1 MFGTKSEKV
10 NNRTKNDGAWLDY
23 PSASIFSSTAYAHL
37 TSFYKKIGLES
48 STNAYGTA
56 GSTPASN
63 MLLGIRYSIYTDND
77 PKPEDTSLRSFY
89 QSTDNVDLYKNTY
102 ALPLGFLVSDSL
114 EADWDLTAD
123 DPGINWNNLVHSLG
137 IADDLFVSLDVTNNG
152 TTSVNVTTTEGGYY
166 CFYSAKSGPS
176 KIRISHHN
184 TSKTFDN
191 LSRSFFMSFDYQTD
205 GSLFTIT
212 NDDSSSSTIIN
223 LSAYRLNEDV
233 LKELYEIL
241 DESPMEVTSY
251 TSTSVDATITAS
263 TDGRVVTTIPY
274 DTGWTVTVDGNTVD
288 MTAFKDTF
296 VSFEI
301 SEGTHTIHLD
311 YTPDGFYLGL
321 ASTLICIILLIMIAA
336 LIHLWKK
343 NQADEAS
350 LNDQEEIS
358 ASQATALADSE
369 DLENDLSE
377 PTDGALDDETDNEIE
392 TDDSVIVEDDDLADE
407 FFEEDS
413 NEPEKPSEEELSE
426 EFSNK
431 DFSKELSDEML
442 SNKNFSKT
450 DEKRD
455 SSAKKNVSLDSI
467 ELDLTRS
474 RHNSLSKKT
483 NKDSQ

>member
-1 MFGTKSEKV
+1 
-10 NNRTKNDGAWLDY
+10 
-23 PSASIFSSTAYAHL
+23 
-37 TSFYKKIGLES
+37 
-48 STNAYGTA
+48 
-56 GSTPASN
+56 
-63 MLLGIRYSIYTDND
+63 
-77 PKPEDTSLRSFY
+77 
-89 QSTDNVDLYKNTY
+89 
-102 ALPLGFLVSDSL
+102 
-114 EADWDLTAD
+114 
-123 DPGINWNNLVHSLG
+123 
-137 IADDLFVSLDVTNNG
+137 
-152 TTSVNVTTTEGGYY
+152 
-166 CFYSAKSGPS
+166 
-176 KIRISHHN
+176 
-184 TSKTFDN
+184 
-191 LSRSFFMSFDYQTD
+191 MSFDYQTD

-263 TDGRVVTTIPY
+263 ADGRVVTTIPY

-343 NQADEAS
+343 NQAEEAS
-350 LNDQEEIS
+350 LDNQEEIS

-413 NEPEKPSEEELSE
+413 NEPEKSSEEELSE

-431 DFSKELSDEML
+431 DFSKELSDEIL

-474 RHNSLSKKT
+474 RHNSLSQKT

>member
-1 MFGTKSEKV
+1 
-10 NNRTKNDGAWLDY
+10 
-23 PSASIFSSTAYAHL
+23 
-37 TSFYKKIGLES
+37 
-48 STNAYGTA
+48 
-56 GSTPASN
+56 
-63 MLLGIRYSIYTDND
+63 
-77 PKPEDTSLRSFY
+77 
-89 QSTDNVDLYKNTY
+89 
-102 ALPLGFLVSDSL
+102 
-114 EADWDLTAD
+114 
-123 DPGINWNNLVHSLG
+123 
-137 IADDLFVSLDVTNNG
+137 
-152 TTSVNVTTTEGGYY
+152 
-166 CFYSAKSGPS
+166 
-176 KIRISHHN
+176 
-184 TSKTFDN
+184 
-191 LSRSFFMSFDYQTD
+191 MSFDYQTD

-263 TDGRVVTTIPY
+263 ADGRVVTTIPY
-274 DTGWTVTVDGNTVD
+274 DKGWTVTVDGNTVD

-301 SEGTHTIHLD
+301 SEGTHTIRLD

-336 LIHLWKK
+336 LIHLLKK
-343 NQADEAS
+343 NQAEEAS
-350 LNDQEEIS
+350 LDNQEEIS

-377 PTDGALDDETDNEIE
+377 PTDGALDDALDDETDNEIE
-392 TDDSVIVEDDDLADE
+392 TDDSVIVEDDDLSDE

-413 NEPEKPSEEELSE
+413 NEPEKTSDEEFSE

-474 RHNSLSKKT
+474 RHNSLSKKI

>member
-1 MFGTKSEKV
+1 
-10 NNRTKNDGAWLDY
+10 
-23 PSASIFSSTAYAHL
+23 
-37 TSFYKKIGLES
+37 
-48 STNAYGTA
+48 
-56 GSTPASN
+56 
-63 MLLGIRYSIYTDND
+63 
-77 PKPEDTSLRSFY
+77 
-89 QSTDNVDLYKNTY
+89 
-102 ALPLGFLVSDSL
+102 
-114 EADWDLTAD
+114 
-123 DPGINWNNLVHSLG
+123 
-137 IADDLFVSLDVTNNG
+137 
-152 TTSVNVTTTEGGYY
+152 
-166 CFYSAKSGPS
+166 
-176 KIRISHHN
+176 
-184 TSKTFDN
+184 
-191 LSRSFFMSFDYQTD
+191 MSFDYQTD
-205 GSLFTIT
+205 SSLFTIT

-263 TDGRVVTTIPY
+263 ADGRVVTTIPY

-407 FFEEDS
+407 FLRKIQT
-413 NEPEKPSEEELSE
+413 NQKNLQ
-426 EFSNK
+426 K
-431 DFSKELSDEML
+431 
-442 SNKNFSKT
+442 KNFRKNFQIKIFRKNFQMKYFRIKIFQKQMKSVIHQ
-450 DEKRD
+450 R
-455 SSAKKNVSLDSI
+455 KKCQP
-467 ELDLTRS
+467 R
-474 RHNSLSKKT
+474 
-483 NKDSQ
+483 QY

>member
-1 MFGTKSEKV
+1 M
-10 NNRTKNDGAWLDY
+10 
-23 PSASIFSSTAYAHL
+23 
-37 TSFYKKIGLES
+37 TS
-48 STNAYGTA
+48 
-56 GSTPASN
+56 
-63 MLLGIRYSIYTDND
+63 
-77 PKPEDTSLRSFY
+77 
-89 QSTDNVDLYKNTY
+89 
-102 ALPLGFLVSDSL
+102 
-114 EADWDLTAD
+114 
-123 DPGINWNNLVHSLG
+123 
-137 IADDLFVSLDVTNNG
+137 
-152 TTSVNVTTTEGGYY
+152 
-166 CFYSAKSGPS
+166 
-176 KIRISHHN
+176 
-184 TSKTFDN
+184 
-191 LSRSFFMSFDYQTD
+191 
-205 GSLFTIT
+205 
-212 NDDSSSSTIIN
+212 
-223 LSAYRLNEDV
+223 
-233 LKELYEIL
+233 
-241 DESPMEVTSY
+241 TSY

-263 TDGRVVTTIPY
+263 ADGRVVTTIPY

-301 SEGTHTIHLD
+301 SEGTHTIRLD

-343 NQADEAS
+343 NQAEEAS
-350 LNDQEEIS
+350 LDNQEEIS
-358 ASQATALADSE
+358 ASQATALVDSE

-377 PTDGALDDETDNEIE
+377 PTDDALDDETDNEIE
-392 TDDSVIVEDDDLADE
+392 TNDSVIVEDDDLSDE

-413 NEPEKPSEEELSE
+413 NEPEKTSDEELSEEFSE

-455 SSAKKNVSLDSI
+455 SSAKKKVSLDSI

-483 NKDSQ
+483 NKGSH

>member
-1 MFGTKSEKV
+1 
-10 NNRTKNDGAWLDY
+10 
-23 PSASIFSSTAYAHL
+23 
-37 TSFYKKIGLES
+37 
-48 STNAYGTA
+48 
-56 GSTPASN
+56 
-63 MLLGIRYSIYTDND
+63 
-77 PKPEDTSLRSFY
+77 
-89 QSTDNVDLYKNTY
+89 
-102 ALPLGFLVSDSL
+102 
-114 EADWDLTAD
+114 
-123 DPGINWNNLVHSLG
+123 
-137 IADDLFVSLDVTNNG
+137 
-152 TTSVNVTTTEGGYY
+152 
-166 CFYSAKSGPS
+166 
-176 KIRISHHN
+176 
-184 TSKTFDN
+184 
-191 LSRSFFMSFDYQTD
+191 
-205 GSLFTIT
+205 
-212 NDDSSSSTIIN
+212 
-223 LSAYRLNEDV
+223 
-233 LKELYEIL
+233 
-241 DESPMEVTSY
+241 MEVTSY

-274 DTGWTVTVDGNTVD
+274 DTGWTVTVDGKTVD

-369 DLENDLSE
+369 NLENDLSE
-377 PTDGALDDETDNEIE
+377 PTDGALDDALDDETDNEIE

>member
-1 MFGTKSEKV
+1 
-10 NNRTKNDGAWLDY
+10 
-23 PSASIFSSTAYAHL
+23 
-37 TSFYKKIGLES
+37 
-48 STNAYGTA
+48 
-56 GSTPASN
+56 
-63 MLLGIRYSIYTDND
+63 
-77 PKPEDTSLRSFY
+77 
-89 QSTDNVDLYKNTY
+89 
-102 ALPLGFLVSDSL
+102 
-114 EADWDLTAD
+114 
-123 DPGINWNNLVHSLG
+123 
-137 IADDLFVSLDVTNNG
+137 
-152 TTSVNVTTTEGGYY
+152 
-166 CFYSAKSGPS
+166 
-176 KIRISHHN
+176 
-184 TSKTFDN
+184 
-191 LSRSFFMSFDYQTD
+191 MSFDYQTD

-321 ASTLICIILLIMIAA
+321 ASTLICIILLIMFAA

-392 TDDSVIVEDDDLADE
+392 TDDSVIV
-407 FFEEDS
+407 DS
-413 NEPEKPSEEELSE
+413 NEPEKPLEEELSE

>member
-1 MFGTKSEKV
+1 
-10 NNRTKNDGAWLDY
+10 
-23 PSASIFSSTAYAHL
+23 
-37 TSFYKKIGLES
+37 
-48 STNAYGTA
+48 
-56 GSTPASN
+56 
-63 MLLGIRYSIYTDND
+63 
-77 PKPEDTSLRSFY
+77 
-89 QSTDNVDLYKNTY
+89 
-102 ALPLGFLVSDSL
+102 
-114 EADWDLTAD
+114 
-123 DPGINWNNLVHSLG
+123 
-137 IADDLFVSLDVTNNG
+137 
-152 TTSVNVTTTEGGYY
+152 
-166 CFYSAKSGPS
+166 
-176 KIRISHHN
+176 
-184 TSKTFDN
+184 
-191 LSRSFFMSFDYQTD
+191 MSFDYQTD

-263 TDGRVVTTIPY
+263 ADGRVVTTIPY

-301 SEGTHTIHLD
+301 SEGTHTIRLD

-343 NQADEAS
+343 NQAEEAS
-350 LNDQEEIS
+350 LDNQEEIS

-377 PTDGALDDETDNEIE
+377 PTDGALDDALDDETDNEME
-392 TDDSVIVEDDDLADE
+392 TDDAVIVEDDDLADE

-413 NEPEKPSEEELSE
+413 NEPEKTSDEELSEEFSE

-474 RHNSLSKKT
+474 RHNSLSQKT
-483 NKDSQ
+483 NKGSH

>member
-1 MFGTKSEKV
+1 
-10 NNRTKNDGAWLDY
+10 
-23 PSASIFSSTAYAHL
+23 
-37 TSFYKKIGLES
+37 
-48 STNAYGTA
+48 
-56 GSTPASN
+56 
-63 MLLGIRYSIYTDND
+63 
-77 PKPEDTSLRSFY
+77 
-89 QSTDNVDLYKNTY
+89 
-102 ALPLGFLVSDSL
+102 
-114 EADWDLTAD
+114 
-123 DPGINWNNLVHSLG
+123 
-137 IADDLFVSLDVTNNG
+137 
-152 TTSVNVTTTEGGYY
+152 
-166 CFYSAKSGPS
+166 
-176 KIRISHHN
+176 
-184 TSKTFDN
+184 
-191 LSRSFFMSFDYQTD
+191 MSFDYQTD

-343 NQADEAS
+343 NQAEEAS
-350 LNDQEEIS
+350 LDNQEEIS
-358 ASQATALADSE
+358 VSQENDLADSE

-377 PTDGALDDETDNEIE
+377 PTESALDNEME
-392 TDDSVIVEDDDLADE
+392 TDDAVIVEDDDLADE

-455 SSAKKNVSLDSI
+455 LSAKKSVSLDSI

-474 RHNSLSKKT
+474 RHNSLKSKKA

>member
-1 MFGTKSEKV
+1 
-10 NNRTKNDGAWLDY
+10 
-23 PSASIFSSTAYAHL
+23 
-37 TSFYKKIGLES
+37 
-48 STNAYGTA
+48 
-56 GSTPASN
+56 
-63 MLLGIRYSIYTDND
+63 
-77 PKPEDTSLRSFY
+77 
-89 QSTDNVDLYKNTY
+89 
-102 ALPLGFLVSDSL
+102 
-114 EADWDLTAD
+114 
-123 DPGINWNNLVHSLG
+123 
-137 IADDLFVSLDVTNNG
+137 
-152 TTSVNVTTTEGGYY
+152 
-166 CFYSAKSGPS
+166 
-176 KIRISHHN
+176 
-184 TSKTFDN
+184 
-191 LSRSFFMSFDYQTD
+191 MSFDYQTD

-263 TDGRVVTTIPY
+263 ADGRVVTTIPY

-343 NQADEAS
+343 NQAEEAS
-350 LNDQEEIS
+350 LDNQEEIS

-369 DLENDLSE
+369 DLENALAE
-377 PTDGALDDETDNEIE
+377 PTEGALDDETDNEIE

-413 NEPEKPSEEELSE
+413 NEPEKSSEEELSE

-467 ELDLTRS
+467 ELDLTRN

-483 NKDSQ
+483 KKDSQ

>member
-1 MFGTKSEKV
+1 
-10 NNRTKNDGAWLDY
+10 
-23 PSASIFSSTAYAHL
+23 
-37 TSFYKKIGLES
+37 
-48 STNAYGTA
+48 
-56 GSTPASN
+56 

-77 PKPEDTSLRSFY
+77 PKPEDTLLRSFY

-137 IADDLFVSLDVTNNG
+137 IADDLFVPLDVTNNG

-233 LKELYEIL
+233 LKKLYEIL

-263 TDGRVVTTIPY
+263 AD
-274 DTGWTVTVDGNTVD
+274 D

-301 SEGTHTIHLD
+301 SEGTHTIRLD

-343 NQADEAS
+343 NQAEEAS
-350 LNDQEEIS
+350 LDNQEEIS

-392 TDDSVIVEDDDLADE
+392 TDDSVIVEDDDLSDE

-413 NEPEKPSEEELSE
+413 NEPEKIADEELSEEFSE

-467 ELDLTRS
+467 ELDLTRN